1 MDKRVEET
9 ANRRARGLERAFD
22 ILDCLREAGRPLRAN
37 EIAVAMGAPRSTIYE
52 LVGLLLKIGILESV
66 GGEGRVF
73 LGGRLFLYGQ
83 AYGDQSG
90 LPDRVAALLEGI
102 VAETQETA
110 QFCLLDGDKY
120 TVAMM
125 REGSRPFRISSSVG
139 ERTPIPW
146 TASGRLL
153 LGRMSEAEIRAF
165 VPPEDFRL
173 PSGEWLDPSLFA
185 TEAHEAV
192 ARGYFTFDSIVDSY
206 THCFAVP
213 VTLRDGTIAATL
225 CLVAPKNDALRNHAD
240 YILRLQKAA
249 GLLGAV
255 YAEGAKLQ
263 PPTPIR
269 RA

>member
-1 MDKRVEET
+1 MDKRVDET

-22 ILDCLREAGRPLRAN
+22 ILDCLREAGGPLRAN
-37 EIAVAMGAPRSTIYE
+37 EIAVAMGAPRSSIYE
-52 LVGLLLKIGILESV
+52 LVGLLLKIGILEPV
-66 GGEGRVF
+66 GTDGRVF

-83 AYGDQSG
+83 AYGHQTG

-102 VAETQETA
+102 AAETQETA

-153 LGRMSEAEIRAF
+153 LGHLSEEDIRAF
-165 VPPEDFRL
+165 VPPDDFRL
-173 PSGEWLDPSLFA
+173 PSGEWLDPSRFA
-185 TEAHEAV
+185 DEAHEAV

-213 VTLRDGTIAATL
+213 VTLPGGTIAATL
-225 CLVAPKNDALRNHAD
+225 CLVAPRNDALRNHAD
-240 YILRLQKAA
+240 YIERLRKAA
-249 GLLGAV
+249 GVLSAFCADGV
-255 YAEGAKLQ
+255 SLQ
-263 PPTPIR
+263 AMTSIR
-269 RA
+269 G